1 MSLNR
6 SNYNWRGTKKR
17 YKNLPIRRHKMTAV
31 KTHSMALKERDV
43 TKIQI
48 ETLNPTSST

>member
-1 MSLNR
+1 
-6 SNYNWRGTKKR
+6 
-17 YKNLPIRRHKMTAV
+17 MTAV